1 VDKDNLRS
9 TLHDF
14 IVSEILFRE
23 TPLAPDEDLFD
34 AGFDSLSLSR
44 LLVFVEERFG
54 VNIPEEEVVI
64 DEIATIDTMATF
76 VAGYL
81 ARS

>member
-1 VDKDNLRS
+1 MNKDTLRS
-9 TLHDF
+9 TLHDY

-23 TPLAPDEDLFD
+23 APLKPDEDLFD
-34 AGFDSLSLSR
+34 AGFDSLSLTR

-54 VNIPEEEVVI
+54 AIIPDEEVVI

-81 ARS
+81 PKP